1 MARDFQAIPATSL
14 PSERVFSYASNLIT
28 KKRTRITSENVRYV
42 LYLRSWGLLS
52 ESDDEEDMIFDEN
65 GVRIETGTPA
75 AIVIPE

>member
-1 MARDFQAIPATSL
+1 MARDFQAIPTTSL
-14 PSERVFSYASNLIT
+14 PFKRVFSYAGNLIT

-42 LYLRSWGLLS
+42 LCLRSWGLLS

-75 AIVIPE
+75 AIIIPE